1 MQSTDT
7 NTQLFKLKELL
18 YLLGITLK
26 FFTEILKFFSSRK
39 AEKCCDE
46 LRTIIDSLDK
56 AVVNWVV

>member
-18 YLLGITLK
+18 YSLGINLK

>member
-18 YLLGITLK
+18 YSLGITLK

-56 AVVNWVV
+56 AVVDWVV